1 MTTLPVSFAI
11 ASTVRFAFYVTIHS
25 FLSLTPPSPSKFILR
40 RNDNSGQF
48 CNTNIDYSYMEQSN
62 NSSNSATVGGEPNDI
77 DSECER
83 VLLETMKF
91 HDMPYHAS
99 SAPVHSLSGFLERQP
114 SYLEA
119 TRPTSQAAAASAAIP
134 SVYYPHPYIG
144 TGTDTGTDVGGGL
157 LVHNHLGTEPTEGSE
172 PASSLTFQNIPTSST
187 TSKDNIIQLPHSNDV

>member
-1 MTTLPVSFAI
+1 
-11 ASTVRFAFYVTIHS
+11 
-25 FLSLTPPSPSKFILR
+25 
-40 RNDNSGQF
+40 
-48 CNTNIDYSYMEQSN
+48 MEQSN
-62 NSSNSATVGGEPNDI
+62 NSSNTATVGGEPNDI

-99 SAPVHSLSGFLERQP
+99 SAPVHSPSGFLESQP
-114 SYLEA
+114 SYLGA

-134 SVYYPHPYIG
+134 SVFYPHPYIG

-157 LVHNHLGTEPTEGSE
+157 HVHNHLGMEPTIYQGRE
-172 PASSLTFQNIPTSST
+172 PASSRTT

>member
-1 MTTLPVSFAI
+1 
-11 ASTVRFAFYVTIHS
+11 
-25 FLSLTPPSPSKFILR
+25 
-40 RNDNSGQF
+40 
-48 CNTNIDYSYMEQSN
+48 MEQSN

-157 LVHNHLGTEPTEGSE
+157 LVHNHLGTEPTNYEGSE

>member
-1 MTTLPVSFAI
+1 
-11 ASTVRFAFYVTIHS
+11 
-25 FLSLTPPSPSKFILR
+25 
-40 RNDNSGQF
+40 
-48 CNTNIDYSYMEQSN
+48 MEQSN

-99 SAPVHSLSGFLERQP
+99 SAPVHSPSGFLERQP
-114 SYLEA
+114 SYLGA

-134 SVYYPHPYIG
+134 SVFYPHPYIG
-144 TGTDTGTDVGGGL
+144 TGTDTVTDVGGGL
-157 LVHNHLGTEPTEGSE
+157 HVHNHLGMEPTIYQGRE
-172 PASSLTFQNIPTSST
+172 PASSRTT